1 MEYRAIKKVRHYVYD
16 DIQEFNQHNPNENV
30 NKDWRT
36 ANEGDWVYSDDG
48 RIVQLLKV
56 KNDIKHPNDRKN
68 YKFAKGYVRT
78 VVGTFLKRDKTE
90 MDTDFSQHGNRYTF
104 SKTIK
109 NPSERVYKREKT
121 TNKEKIFA
129 TNVAVGM
136 GPVKAYMDA
145 FKEDKEDTAKRKA
158 AILLKQR
165 RVIREVEKSV
175 MDVAKDLGIDH
186 TYVLQSLKLLAES
199 TEDEN
204 IALQSLKEMGKAIGT
219 LGGGINK
226 IETGVMGL
234 FKGFSPDQIESADS
248 RNLLKEKEN
257 GVSKLHESSSDKVR
271 EEIKEVG
278 DSTGI

>member
-278 DSTGI
+278 NSTGI

>member
-1 MEYRAIKKVRHYVYD
+1 MEYRVIKRVKHYVYD
-16 DIQEFNQHNPNENV
+16 DIQEFEEHNPNEQV
-30 NKDWRT
+30 NKDWRSS
-36 ANEGDWVYSDDG
+36 NEGDWVYSDDG
-48 RIVQLLKV
+48 RIIQLLRV
-56 KNDIKHPNDRKN
+56 KNEIRHPNDRRN

-78 VVGTFLKRDKTE
+78 VVGTFINRDKTT
-90 MDTDFSQHGNRYTF
+90 MDTDFSQHKNRYTF

-145 FKEDKEDTAKRKA
+145 FNEDKEHTAKRKA

-186 TYVLQSLKLLAES
+186 TYVLQSLKLLAEN
-199 TEDEN
+199 TDDEN

-219 LGGGINK
+219 IGGGIKK

-257 GVSKLHESSSDKVR
+257 GMSELHKSSSDKVR
-271 EEIKEVG
+271 EETKEIRDTAGV
-278 DSTGI
+278 

>member
-1 MEYRAIKKVRHYVYD
+1 MEYRVIKKVRHYVYD
-16 DIQEFNQHNPNENV
+16 NIQEFEEHNPNEEV
-30 NKDWRT
+30 NKDWRI
-36 ANEGDWVYSDDG
+36 ANEGDWVYSDDN
-48 RIVQLLKV
+48 RIIQLLRV
-56 KNDIKHPNDRKN
+56 KNEIRHPNDRRN

-78 VVGTFLKRDKTE
+78 VVGTFINREKTT
-90 MDTDFSQHGNRYTF
+90 MDTDFSQHKNRYTF

-109 NPSERVYKREKT
+109 NPSARVYKREKT

-145 FKEDKEDTAKRKA
+145 FNEDKENTAKRKA

-186 TYVLQSLKLLAES
+186 TYVLQSLKLLAEN
-199 TEDEN
+199 TDDEN

-219 LGGGINK
+219 IGGGIKK

-257 GVSKLHESSSDKVR
+257 GMSELHKSSSNKIR
-271 EEIKEVG
+271 KENTEIG
-278 DSTGI
+278 DSSRV

>member
-1 MEYRAIKKVRHYVYD
+1 MEYRVIKRVRHYVYD
-16 DIQEFNQHNPNENV
+16 SIQEFEEHNPNEQV
-30 NKDWRT
+30 NKDWRSS
-36 ANEGDWVYSDDG
+36 NEGDWVYSDDG
-48 RIVQLLKV
+48 RIIQLLRV
-56 KNDIKHPNDRKN
+56 KNEIRNPNDIRN

-78 VVGTFLKRDKTE
+78 VVGTFINRDKTT
-90 MDTDFSQHGNRYTF
+90 MDTDFSQHKNRYTF

-145 FKEDKEDTAKRKA
+145 FNEDKEHTAKRKA

-186 TYVLQSLKLLAES
+186 TYVLQSLKLLAEN
-199 TEDEN
+199 TDDEN

-219 LGGGINK
+219 IGGGIKK

-257 GVSKLHESSSDKVR
+257 GMSELHKSSSDKVR
-271 EEIKEVG
+271 EETKEVRDTAG
-278 DSTGI
+278 V

>member
-1 MEYRAIKKVRHYVYD
+1 MDYRKIKKVRHYVYD
-16 DIQEFNQHNPNENV
+16 NIEEFNISNPDVEV
-30 NKDWRT
+30 YEDWRT
-36 ANEGDWVYSDDG
+36 SNEGDWVHSDDG
-48 RIVQLLKV
+48 RIIQLLRV
-56 KNDIKHPNDRKN
+56 KNGIKHPNDRKN

-78 VVGTFLKRDKTE
+78 VVGTFINRDKTT
-90 MDTDFSQHGNRYTF
+90 MDTDFSQHKNRYTF

-145 FKEDKEDTAKRKA
+145 FNEDKEHTAKRKA

-186 TYVLQSLKLLAES
+186 TYVLQSLKLLAEN
-199 TEDEN
+199 TDDEN

-219 LGGGINK
+219 IGGGIKK

-257 GVSKLHESSSDKVR
+257 GMSELHKSSSDKVR
-271 EEIKEVG
+271 EETKEIRDTAGV
-278 DSTGI
+278 

>member
-1 MEYRAIKKVRHYVYD
+1 MEYRVIKRVRHYVYD
-16 DIQEFNQHNPNENV
+16 NIQEFEEHNPNEQV
-30 NKDWRT
+30 NKDWRSS
-36 ANEGDWVYSDDG
+36 NEGDWVYSDDG
-48 RIVQLLKV
+48 RIIQLLRV
-56 KNDIKHPNDRKN
+56 KNEIRHPNDRRN

-78 VVGTFLKRDKTE
+78 VVGTFINRDKTT
-90 MDTDFSQHGNRYTF
+90 MDTDFSQHKNRYTF

-109 NPSERVYKREKT
+109 NPSDRVYKREKT

-145 FKEDKEDTAKRKA
+145 FNEDKENTAKRKA

-186 TYVLQSLKLLAES
+186 TYVLQSLKLLAEN
-199 TEDEN
+199 TDDEN

-219 LGGGINK
+219 IGGGIKK

-248 RNLLKEKEN
+248 RKLLKEKEN
-257 GVSKLHESSSDKVR
+257 GMSELHQSSSNKVR
-271 EEIKEVG
+271 EETKTIR
-278 DSTGI
+278 DTTGV

>member
-1 MEYRAIKKVRHYVYD
+1 MEYRKIKKVRHYVYD
-16 DIQEFNQHNPNENV
+16 NIQEFNISNPDVEVSAN
-30 NKDWRT
+30 WRT
-36 ANEGDWVYSDDG
+36 ANEGDWVHSDDG
-48 RIVQLLKV
+48 RIVQLLRV
-56 KNDIKHPNDRKN
+56 KNEIKHPNDRKN

-78 VVGTFLKRDKTE
+78 VVGTFLKRKTTT
-90 MDTDFSQHGNRYTF
+90 MDTDFSEHANRYTF

-109 NPSERVYKREKT
+109 NPADRVYKREKT

-145 FKEDKEDTAKRKA
+145 FNEDKEDTAKKKA

-175 MDVAKDLGIDH
+175 MDVAKELGIDH

-199 TEDEN
+199 TDDEN

-219 LGGGINK
+219 LSGGVKK

-234 FKGFSPDQIESADS
+234 FKGFSPDQLEGADT
-248 RNLLKEKEN
+248 RNLLKEKTN
-257 GVSKLHESSSDKVR
+257 DMSTLHESPSDKVR
-271 EEIKEVG
+271 EEDVQVG
-278 DSTGI
+278 SKAGL

>member
-78 VVGTFLKRDKTE
+78 VVGTFLKRDKTK

>member
-1 MEYRAIKKVRHYVYD
+1 MEYRVIKKVRHYVYD
-16 DIQEFNQHNPNENV
+16 DIEEFNQHNPNESV
-30 NKDWRT
+30 HKDWRT
-36 ANEGDWVYSDDG
+36 SNEGDWVYSDDG

-56 KNDIKHPNDRKN
+56 KNEIKHPNDRKN

-78 VVGTFLKRDKTE
+78 VVGTFLNRNTTK

-145 FKEDKEDTAKRKA
+145 FKEDKEDTAKKKA

-219 LGGGINK
+219 LGGGVKK

-234 FKGFSPDQIESADS
+234 FKGFSPDLI
-248 RNLLKEKEN
+248 
-257 GVSKLHESSSDKVR
+257 
-271 EEIKEVG
+271 
-278 DSTGI
+278 

>member
-1 MEYRAIKKVRHYVYD
+1 MEYRVIKRVRHYVYD
-16 DIQEFNQHNPNENV
+16 SIQEFEEHNPNEQV
-30 NKDWRT
+30 NKDWRSS
-36 ANEGDWVYSDDG
+36 NEGDWVYSDDG
-48 RIVQLLKV
+48 RIIQLLRV
-56 KNDIKHPNDRKN
+56 KNEIRHPNDRRN

-78 VVGTFLKRDKTE
+78 VVGTFINRDKTT
-90 MDTDFSQHGNRYTF
+90 MDTDFSQHKNRYTF

-145 FKEDKEDTAKRKA
+145 FNEDKEHTAKRKA

-186 TYVLQSLKLLAES
+186 TYVLQSLKLLAEN
-199 TEDEN
+199 TDDEN

-219 LGGGINK
+219 IGGGIKK

-257 GVSKLHESSSDKVR
+257 GVSKLHESSSDKVL
-271 EEIKEVG
+271 
-278 DSTGI
+278 

>member
-1 MEYRAIKKVRHYVYD
+1 
-16 DIQEFNQHNPNENV
+16 
-30 NKDWRT
+30 
-36 ANEGDWVYSDDG
+36 
-48 RIVQLLKV
+48 
-56 KNDIKHPNDRKN
+56 
-68 YKFAKGYVRT
+68 
-78 VVGTFLKRDKTE
+78 
-90 MDTDFSQHGNRYTF
+90 MDTDFSQHANRYTF

-109 NPSERVYKREKT
+109 NPADRVYKREKP

-145 FKEDKEDTAKRKA
+145 FNEDKEDTAKRKA

-175 MDVAKDLGIDH
+175 MDVAKELGIDH

-199 TEDEN
+199 TDDEN

-219 LGGGINK
+219 LSGGVKK

-234 FKGFSPDQIESADS
+234 FKGFSPEQLDGADT
-248 RNLLKEKEN
+248 RNLLKEKTNDMSE
-257 GVSKLHESSSDKVR
+257 LHESPGDKVR
-271 EEIKEVG
+271 KEDTKVG
-278 DSTGI
+278 NEAGV